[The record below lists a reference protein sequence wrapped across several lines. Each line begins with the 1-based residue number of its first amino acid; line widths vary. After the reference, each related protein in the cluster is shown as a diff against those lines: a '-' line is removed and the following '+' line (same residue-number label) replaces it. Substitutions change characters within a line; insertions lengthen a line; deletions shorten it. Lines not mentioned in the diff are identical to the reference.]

1 MLCSSWS
8 RITRRV
14 KTGSPSLKFSTW
26 YLTSL
31 LQSSYRSTLILIWDF
46 RGSNKEKNLAVCPP
60 SFATIGQTP
69 VLLVL
74 GLWLSN
80 LLPHSW
86 TTSKMNLSPPLECF
100 ACICLPNFFSFNNM
114 LETRVYVCVC
124 LNMIWIFYDMFY
136 INAILDRSVLLILKL
151 NMFLASSNG
160 THIITIFFIQ
170 IIGSHASIMVYTNHT
185 QSSCS

>member
-1 MLCSSWS
+1 M
-8 RITRRV
+8 
-14 KTGSPSLKFSTW
+14 
-26 YLTSL
+26 
-31 LQSSYRSTLILIWDF
+31 ILFWDF

-69 VLLVL
+69 VHLVL

-86 TTSKMNLSPPLECF
+86 TTSKMNLSPLWSALHAYVF
-100 ACICLPNFFSFNNM
+100 LTFFSFNNM
-114 LETRVYVCVC
+114 LETRVYVCIC